1 MKLRNRLLCLSVLA
15 IGTLAGCAPTLRVQ
29 VLKPGPVN
37 LGAAKK
43 LSVVQTEGRRSAREF
58 VINEIQ
64 NQGRSAGYFVV
75 ADRTEEGITVKIAGR
90 SVEVSGGKG
99 NPQAPDEVGL
109 RVDVIDWN
117 ANKETEE
124 VRNSKGY
131 VTGVRTYY
139 KGKVVL
145 GVTAFNSQGRA
156 VLAEKEYVGTTQG
169 DSEDSTI
176 GSAATAAV
184 WQLLSDITPQY
195 VSMDIRLDDDDP
207 AQKPII
213 EMARSGNLAKA
224 LEEERA
230 AVAKNPNS
238 GPANYNLAVLLDA
251 QALYQEA
258 LDAYTRAINL
268 GTKPYYVSMKS
279 ECAARLA
286 AAEALQK

>member
-1 MKLRNRLLCLSVLA
+1 MCLSVLA
-15 IGTLAGCAPTLRVQ
+15 VALLAGCAPTLRVQ

-43 LSVVQTEGRRSAREF
+43 LSVVQTEGRRSAREY
-58 VINEIQ
+58 VINEVQ
-64 NQGRSAGYFVV
+64 KQGRSAGYFVV
-75 ADRTEEGITVKIAGR
+75 ADRTEEGIAVKIAGR

-109 RVDVIDWN
+109 RIDVLDWSSQ
-117 ANKETEE
+117 KDSEE
-124 VRNSKGY
+124 IKNSKGY
-131 VTGVRTYY
+131 VTGVKTFYR
-139 KGKVVL
+139 GKVVL

-156 VLAEKEYVGTTQG
+156 VLAEKEYVGNTNG
-169 DSEDSTI
+169 DSEDVAINAS
-176 GSAATAAV
+176 ATAAV

-213 EMARSGNLAKA
+213 EMAKGGNLAKA

-230 AVAKNPNS
+230 AVAKSPNS

-251 QALYQEA
+251 QAQYQEA
-258 LDAYTRAINL
+258 LDAYTKAINL